1 MVIKLRERPQ
11 ITLPAEIVKKLNIKT
26 GDHLEVKLED
36 NRIIVTPVLV
46 IDRSQA
52 WFWSKK
58 WQDMEREAEEDS
70 LDKIKIVIRKSF
82 PSLFKDKKIKGRNY
96 IFESSINM
104 STGITWQYKD
114 GGILLQII
122 GPHNFTLSNP

>member
-1 MVIKLRERPQ
+1 MRKDIARY
-11 ITLPAEIVKKLNIKT
+11 IVF
-26 GDHLEVKLED
+26 
-36 NRIIVTPVLV
+36 IIFIIILSIAAGCTIFQSSEANTVLA
-46 IDRSQA
+46 DR
-52 WFWSKK
+52 WSKK
-58 WQDMEREAEEDS
+58 WQDMEREAGEDS

-82 PSLFKDKKIKGRNY
+82 PSLFKDKKIKVRNY